1 MSKTAILEQVKTRFV
16 NELDSWCQEEG
27 LGLEDLNDEVV
38 VSGKLSAED
47 AIGKPERDDF
57 PLLRGKEVMMQAIY
71 RESPGQAFTPDSRD
85 FKGTLS
91 EVLSL
96 PLEDCFQRAVLI
108 STINAA
114 LRYIGLVDDT
124 IHCKDEGPGICAS
137 HLGDWI
143 QNQDADRIGLVGLQ
157 PALLESLATSIGPEN
172 VMVSDLMY
180 PGEVRS
186 GVTIIDGMESSKL
199 FEECQLVLVT
209 GSTLVNGTIDEVL
222 KLADEYQKRVVF
234 YGTTI
239 SGAARLM
246 DLEKWCF
253 CST

>member
-1 MSKTAILEQVKTRFV
+1 MSRTDILEQVKVRFV
-16 NELDSWCQEEG
+16 GELKSWCQEEG
-27 LGLEDLNDEVV
+27 LSLEDLNDEVV

-47 AIGKPERDDF
+47 AIGRPERDDF

-71 RESPGQAFTPDSRD
+71 RGSPGQAFTPGSGD
-85 FKGTLS
+85 FRGTLG

-96 PLEDCFQRAVLI
+96 PLDGCFQRAVLV
-108 STINAA
+108 STINAV
-114 LRYIGLVDDT
+114 LRYLGLVDDT
-124 IHCKDEGPGICAS
+124 IHCKDEGPEICAS

-143 QNQDADRIGLVGLQ
+143 QKQDADRIGLVGLQ
-157 PALLESLATSIGPEN
+157 PALLESLVASMGPEN

-180 PGEVRS
+180 AGEVRS
-186 GVTIIDGMESSKL
+186 GVRIVYGMESLKL
-199 FEECQLVLVT
+199 FEECQLILVT
-209 GSTLVNGTIDEVL
+209 GSTLVNGTIDDVL
-222 KLADEYQKRVVF
+222 KLADEHQKRVVF

-246 DLEKWCF
+246 EFEKWCF

>member
-1 MSKTAILEQVKTRFV
+1 LSKKDILEQVKTRFV
-16 NELDSWCQEEG
+16 GELDSWCRKEG
-27 LGLEDLNDEVV
+27 LSLEDLNDEVV

-47 AIGKPERDDF
+47 AIGRPERDDF

-71 RESPGQAFTPDSRD
+71 RGSPGQAFTPGSGD
-85 FKGTLS
+85 FKGTLG
-91 EVLSL
+91 EILNL

-108 STINAA
+108 STINAV
-114 LRYIGLVDDT
+114 LRHLGFVDDT
-124 IHCKDEGPGICAS
+124 IHCKDEGPEICAS

-157 PALLESLATSIGPEN
+157 PALLESVVTSIGPEN

-186 GVTIIDGMESSKL
+186 GVTIIDGMESSEL
-199 FEECQLVLVT
+199 FEECQMILVT
-209 GSTLVNGTIDEVL
+209 GSTLVNGTIDDVL

-246 DLEKWCF
+246 EFEKWCF